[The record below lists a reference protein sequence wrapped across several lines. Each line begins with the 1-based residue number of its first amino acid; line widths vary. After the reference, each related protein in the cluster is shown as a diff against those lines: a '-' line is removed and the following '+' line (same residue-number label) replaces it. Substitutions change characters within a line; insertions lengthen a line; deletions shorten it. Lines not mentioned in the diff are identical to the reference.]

1 MTTPRSKNALRII
14 ARWTGSPVWS
24 RIRPRVETIA
34 ADRSAQVARELR
46 AELADLRAEL
56 QSNVTDLR
64 SAVAAT
70 HERINQVEWTQERLG
85 PQVAAVDERLA
96 AIERPVPAAGDPSE
110 RAEAR
115 SLVEEIRSE
124 HARVRTRLSAVASY
138 EHRIAKL
145 EQTLTTLTGNA
156 N

>member
-1 MTTPRSKNALRII
+1 MTTPRSKNALRLI
-14 ARWTGSPVWS
+14 ARWTGSPVWN

-34 ADRSAQVARELR
+34 ADRSAQVARQLR

-70 HERINQVEWTQERLG
+70 DERISQVEWTQERLG

-96 AIERPVPAAGDPSE
+96 VLERPAPAAGDPAE
-110 RAEAR
+110 QAEAR
-115 SLVEEIRSE
+115 SLVAEVRSE
-124 HARVRTRLSAVASY
+124 HAKVRARLSAVASY
-138 EHRIAKL
+138 EHRIAQL

>member
-1 MTTPRSKNALRII
+1 MTTPRSKNALRLI
-14 ARWTGSPVWS
+14 ARWTGSPVWN

-34 ADRSAQVARELR
+34 ADRSAQVARQLR

-70 HERINQVEWTQERLG
+70 DERISQVEWTQERLG

-96 AIERPVPAAGDPSE
+96 VLERPAPANRRNRPRPDPWW
-110 RAEAR
+110 RR
-115 SLVEEIRSE
+115 SGPSTPRCGLDCPLWPVTS
-124 HARVRTRLSAVASY
+124 
-138 EHRIAKL
+138 
-145 EQTLTTLTGNA
+145 TGSPNW
-156 N
+156 NRHSPR

>member
-1 MTTPRSKNALRII
+1 MTTPRSKNALRVL

-64 SAVAAT
+64 TAVAAT

-96 AIERPVPAAGDPSE
+96 VVERPVPAGDQSE
-110 RAEAR
+110 QDEAR
-115 SLVEEIRSE
+115 SLVEEVRSE
-124 HARVRTRLSAVASY
+124 HARVRARLSAVASY
-138 EHRIAKL
+138 EHRIAQL
-145 EQTLTTLTGNA
+145 EQTLNTLTGNA

>member
-1 MTTPRSKNALRII
+1 MTTPRGKNALRVL

-34 ADRSAQVARELR
+34 ADRSAAVARELR

-70 HERINQVEWTQERLG
+70 DERINHVAWTQERLG
-85 PQVAAVDERLA
+85 PQIAAVDERLA
-96 AIERPVPAAGDPSE
+96 VLERPEPAAGDPAE
-110 RAEAR
+110 QAEAR

-124 HARVRTRLSAVASY
+124 HARVRARLSAVASY
-138 EHRIAKL
+138 EHRIAQL
-145 EQTLTTLTGNA
+145 EQTLTTLTGN
-156 N
+156 

>member
-1 MTTPRSKNALRII
+1 MTTPRSRNALRVI

-34 ADRSAQVARELR
+34 ADHSADVARQLR

-56 QSNVTDLR
+56 QLNVTDLR
-64 SAVAAT
+64 SAVAAAD
-70 HERINQVEWTQERLG
+70 ERINQVASTQDRLG
-85 PQVAAVDERLA
+85 PHVAAVDERLA
-96 AIERPVPAAGDPSE
+96 VLERPVPAPGDPAE
-110 RAEAR
+110 QAEAR

-124 HARVRTRLSAVASY
+124 HARVRARLSAVASY
-138 EHRIAKL
+138 EHRIAQL
-145 EQTLTTLTGNA
+145 EQALNTLPGNA